1 MTDRDNPLN
10 DGHLA
15 QRHRWPSSV
24 WLPCG
29 NEPGNPRSGAALL
42 RFPRRSPGLRRRA
55 LSLVSED
62 EGGGNDE

>member
-1 MTDRDNPLN
+1 MTDRDKAF
-10 DGHLA
+10 DDRHLVLK
-15 QRHRWPSSV
+15 HRWLGSV
-24 WLPCG
+24 WLPIG
-29 NEPGNPRSGAALL
+29 NEPGNLRSGAALL